1 MGIVKWRSDGA
12 SRLGVSGAFE
22 GVRGLRCCRLAVLLA
37 GSVCFAASAPAFA
50 HHSTS
55 GYDYTR
61 NVKLAGTV
69 RSFQWGNPHCYLQ
82 LTVDDG
88 KGGVREWAI
97 ETGTPATNAR
107 AGWSQNTLKAGDKVT
122 VEIAPARTGVGG
134 TLRTVRLPDGRV
146 LKGAGAMVP
155 AGGGLPSNGPVLP
168 SLPRATP
175 K

>member
-1 MGIVKWRSDGA
+1 MGIVKWRFDSASRPAASRDSKRNCGQAGA
-12 SRLGVSGAFE
+12 S
-22 GVRGLRCCRLAVLLA
+22 LALLA
-37 GSVCFAASAPAFA
+37 GLACVVPPVPASA

-55 GYDYTR
+55 GYDYTK
-61 NVKLAGTV
+61 NVRLAGTV

-107 AGWSQNTLKAGDKVT
+107 AGWSQNTLKPGDKVT
-122 VEIAPARTGVGG
+122 VEIAPARAGAGG
-134 TLRTVRLPDGRV
+134 TLRTIQLPNGKV

-155 AGGGLPSNGPVLP
+155 AGGGLPSGGPVLP
-168 SLPRATP
+168 TLPRVTP

>member
-1 MGIVKWRSDGA
+1 MSIVKWRFESVSRPAGKSGRTRVCLAALLTAFGCVAVAVVPA
-12 SRLGVSGAFE
+12 S
-22 GVRGLRCCRLAVLLA
+22 
-37 GSVCFAASAPAFA
+37 A

-55 GYDYTR
+55 GYDYTK

-88 KGGVREWAI
+88 KGSVREWAI

-107 AGWSQNTLKAGDKVT
+107 AGWTRSTLKPGDKIT
-122 VEIAPARTGVGG
+122 VEIAPARVGAGG
-134 TLRTVRLPDGRV
+134 TLRTVQLPNGKV

-155 AGGGLPSNGPVLP
+155 AGGGLPSGGPQLP
-168 SLPRATP
+168 TLPRATP